1 MGRPSGIS
9 WTGLS
14 MGVCNAMGW
23 AIIDWSKPHA
33 WFIFIVFTALILIG
47 YVFIWFYWQGRNWAR
62 IAVLFTSVLSIYN
75 LRYWNDSSRMTQVMI
90 GCEAALGIF
99 LLYWLNTRRVR
110 SFFQSFGVEQQIP
123 RV

>member
-1 MGRPSGIS
+1 
-9 WTGLS
+9 